1 MRLIRIYNSTDAA
14 PAMRRPATHT
24 TQRTITMNPGFA
36 ALLTG
41 LGLVLIA
48 LPWVF
53 GVQRSTSAS

>member
-1 MRLIRIYNSTDAA
+1 
-14 PAMRRPATHT
+14 
-24 TQRTITMNPGFA
+24 MNPGFA